1 MEDLTRTSLLLYR
14 YKSIHLYRWHGQ
26 VSDPYVTY
34 HPILRS
40 ETPHPKMS
48 LVQDLYKH
56 LQSTTLAGQLQ
67 GRVSFV
73 VRFSIRYLGWLVQ
86 SGLTAEVASPTHGM
100 IVVSHRNRAATS
112 RTEMYSRT
120 NNAIPESLIG
130 AR

>member
-67 GRVSFV
+67 GRVSFLLCVLALDTWDGLSKV
-73 VRFSIRYLGWLVQ
+73 VLPLR
-86 SGLTAEVASPTHGM
+86 
-100 IVVSHRNRAATS
+100 
-112 RTEMYSRT
+112 
-120 NNAIPESLIG
+120 
-130 AR
+130 